1 MDGLKPVCELPP
13 SNSYGTGSGEE
24 VKRMLSEFLDS
35 GADMAEVTMDV
46 DGEPL
51 GQRRIDP
58 LRTHMYKV
66 ASRNGMEIRTFVRWD
81 EDSGR
86 RRLYLGKAGK

>member
-1 MDGLKPVCELPP
+1 MDGLKPVSKLPP
-13 SNSYGTGSGEE
+13 RSRNGTGTGEE
-24 VKRMLSEFLDS
+24 IMRMLSEFLDS
-35 GADMAEVTMDV
+35 GVAMVEVTRDV

-51 GQRRIDP
+51 SQRRIDP

-66 ASRNGMEIRTFVRWD
+66 AGRNGIEIKTFVRWD

>member
-1 MDGLKPVCELPP
+1 MDGLKPVSKLPP
-13 SNSYGTGSGEE
+13 RSRYGTGSGDEIM
-24 VKRMLSEFLDS
+24 RMLSEFLDS
-35 GADMAEVTMDV
+35 GVSIVEVTRDV

-51 GQRRIDP
+51 SQRRIDP

-66 ASRNGMEIRTFVRWD
+66 AGSNGIEIKTFVRWD

>member
-1 MDGLKPVCELPP
+1 MV
-13 SNSYGTGSGEE
+13 
-24 VKRMLSEFLDS
+24 
-35 GADMAEVTMDV
+35 EVTRDV

-51 GQRRIDP
+51 SQRRIDP

-66 ASRNGMEIRTFVRWD
+66 AGRNGIEIKTFVRWD

-86 RRLYLGKAGK
+86 RRLYLGKAGE